1 MSAENDENRE
11 SPSKRPKI
19 DDGRIGVLPLTA
31 SRSRGP
37 LHSLENN
44 IDMDMTASINPSAS
58 SISHIVTTNDE
69 RAMTAEEGEER
80 TADRRAMNTME
91 QVLLNTLQLRA
102 HQEEAT
108 RVSAHITSDIK
119 HTLHSLLDMS
129 AVNRHILSKAI
140 AEMSASN
147 NNSVRL
153 YDPQDTLTVYNTV
166 FWEGPVIISADLH
179 VQWTASSKDMSAF
192 AHYKMEAGFATRSA
206 YMETQPAS
214 QQHPDGT
221 GLEEKIKD
229 WTMTALNRYTIQEVI
244 TSKSVGPLTAT
255 GCPCIPQFMPVPAQ
269 HDMAARCRSRRM
281 AQDFLLHIRH
291 EIFNRPLSEV
301 RSVRIFAGFNV
312 HH

>member
-1 MSAENDENRE
+1 
-11 SPSKRPKI
+11 
-19 DDGRIGVLPLTA
+19 
-31 SRSRGP
+31 
-37 LHSLENN
+37 
-44 IDMDMTASINPSAS
+44 MTASINPSAS

-80 TADRRAMNTME
+80 TADRRAMNTMD

-166 FWEGPVIISADLH
+166 FWKVPPSFRL
-179 VQWTASSKDMSAF
+179 TF
-192 AHYKMEAGFATRSA
+192 TC
-206 YMETQPAS
+206 
-214 QQHPDGT
+214 
-221 GLEEKIKD
+221 
-229 WTMTALNRYTIQEVI
+229 N
-244 TSKSVGPLTAT
+244 GPL
-255 GCPCIPQFMPVPAQ
+255 
-269 HDMAARCRSRRM
+269 AARTC
-281 AQDFLLHIRH
+281 
-291 EIFNRPLSEV
+291 PLSPTTKW
-301 RSVRIFAGFNV
+301 RPDSPQDRHTWRHSPLLNNIQMGQD
-312 HH
+312 